1 MRKVLSC
8 EFNLDTACVELRLDD
23 GTLLSIDCTAVEN
36 EVANSMYQRSELDWL
51 IYNDPLSY
59 AELILNGEPEL
70 YLKAVTEYGHFDIVL
85 ADFLKQNSISKNQLS
100 EKANLQRTQLNSY
113 CKNNIKRPDLDVL
126 ARICYALNCELSDII
141 RYVHPNERN
150 GEKGNG

>member
-1 MRKVLSC
+1 M
-8 EFNLDTACVELRLDD
+8 D
-23 GTLLSIDCTAVEN
+23 GPCD
-36 EVANSMYQRSELDWL
+36 
-51 IYNDPLSY
+51 
-59 AELILNGEPEL
+59 
-70 YLKAVTEYGHFDIVL
+70 YGHFDIVL

-113 CKNNIKRPDLDVL
+113 CKNNIKRPYLDVL

>member
-1 MRKVLSC
+1 M
-8 EFNLDTACVELRLDD
+8 D
-23 GTLLSIDCTAVEN
+23 GPCD
-36 EVANSMYQRSELDWL
+36 
-51 IYNDPLSY
+51 
-59 AELILNGEPEL
+59 
-70 YLKAVTEYGHFDIVL
+70 YGHFDIVL

-113 CKNNIKRPDLDVL
+113 CKNNIKRPVLDVL